1 MSTSKLREL
10 SKANFGEHFELG
22 PAAPSSD
29 GKLLSHYVHPGSR
42 LRAEFLVVGR
52 VAKVTAGEHVEV
64 VEFGRSQD
72 PADLYLP
79 DFDGARSALLAAE
92 AAGEEHDRSKK
103 SVFDYGINLAPEQVE
118 FASPEAA
125 VLEVGGIVFILVTL
139 YRVDVPVLIPG
150 SVDPSHARLLNTLP
164 HDPSQICVYRIQFIF
179 PFDISLSYK
188 EKGIVAIERL
198 QWRSI
203 LVPFHAEILPLQC
216 HLPHAAAVYAAV
228 SGSRFAAP
236 VELRLNAG
244 AGLQNRLNTLL
255 SIKVVLLIVESSSS
269 SFFSIV
275 QRQLRGS
282 QRQSA
287 ATKQRLHL
295 HKKCR
300 RYALANTLAKADF
313 GKRECNGNQKKRPED
328 GDFEVVRGTS
338 AETPMDMMKG
348 TQQDD
353 DSTDKDMSPRWQ

>member
-64 VEFGRSQD
+64 VEFGRPQD

-203 LVPFHAEILPLQC
+203 LVPFHA
-216 HLPHAAAVYAAV
+216 
-228 SGSRFAAP
+228 
-236 VELRLNAG
+236 
-244 AGLQNRLNTLL
+244 
-255 SIKVVLLIVESSSS
+255 IKVVLLIVESSSS

>member
-1 MSTSKLREL
+1 MVSTSKLRQL
-10 SKANFGEHFELG
+10 SKAKFGEHFELG

-52 VAKVTAGEHVEV
+52 VTAGEHVKV
-64 VEFGRSQD
+64 VEFGRPQD

-79 DFDGARSALLAAE
+79 DFDGARSALLAAK

-103 SVFDYGINLAPEQVE
+103 SVFDYGINLASEQVK
-118 FASPEAA
+118 FTSPEAT
-125 VLEVGGIVFILVTL
+125 VLEVGGVVFIFVTL
-139 YRVDVPVLIPG
+139 CRVDVPVLIPG

-179 PFDISLSYK
+179 PFDVSLSYK

-198 QWRSI
+198 QWHSI
-203 LVPFHAEILPLQC
+203 PVPFHEYFC
-216 HLPHAAAVYAAV
+216 
-228 SGSRFAAP
+228 RM
-236 VELRLNAG
+236 
-244 AGLQNRLNTLL
+244 
-255 SIKVVLLIVESSSS
+255 
-269 SFFSIV
+269 
-275 QRQLRGS
+275 QRQFM
-282 QRQSA
+282 RQSA
-287 ATKQRLHL
+287 A
-295 HKKCR
+295 
-300 RYALANTLAKADF
+300 TLAKADF

-338 AETPMDMMKG
+338 AETPTDMIKG

-353 DSTDKDMSPRWQ
+353 DSTDKDMSPQWQ